1 MVSGSI
7 RDYHDIDAQAGKRL
21 CTVSPADAADTAPPL
36 FLTDGVFL
44 SADGMETILRQV
56 LSAHEVDAHLYDHF
70 ALYRRKRKPESHR
83 VRVIRIKCY
92 DAMHF

>member
-1 MVSGSI
+1 
-7 RDYHDIDAQAGKRL
+7 
-21 CTVSPADAADTAPPL
+21 
-36 FLTDGVFL
+36 L